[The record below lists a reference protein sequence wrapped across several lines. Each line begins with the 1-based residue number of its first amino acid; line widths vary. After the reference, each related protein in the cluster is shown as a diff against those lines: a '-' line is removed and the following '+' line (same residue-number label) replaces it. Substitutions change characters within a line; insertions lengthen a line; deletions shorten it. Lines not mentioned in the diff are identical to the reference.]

1 MTTQNPV
8 TPIIRAN
15 ISTLLQWQR
24 AALAAIAGGS
34 ELSEVFDHIALSLQ
48 GAASSALYVVILVR
62 DQRRLRLCNNA
73 SSGLPEAYRH
83 ALDDMRGDEPWAA
96 AADSDRTV
104 TSADIATDPLW
115 EELRDAARTSGLRT
129 CWSLPIRLA
138 DGSSAGV
145 LAVHAGEPLRPVQS
159 DIDALTV
166 VAQTAGLVMDRH
178 ASAQH
183 ARAAEARSRQIFN
196 SATDFAIISTDLDGV
211 VTGWNEGAHQV
222 LGWTEEEMC
231 GQRVHRIFTPEDV
244 TAGHPETEM
253 RRALTHGMS
262 PDERWH
268 MRKSGER
275 FWASGTLTPLKTDDG
290 KVAGF
295 VKILRDRTEQRRA
308 NVRLTALASSL
319 EDEVAERTR
328 ERDRIWRNS
337 LDLLLVIGS
346 DGILHAINPACTVAL
361 GYTSDELT
369 GQHFGPFVHPDD
381 INATIDAVE
390 RAAHGPLEHFE
401 VRLRHKDGTYRW
413 FAWRAAPE
421 NGMIYANGRD
431 ITVEKRQAE
440 QLLMT
445 SQARLQLALAAGQ
458 MGAWE
463 WNLRTGTISW
473 LHGADR
479 VHGAVPTDQ
488 PIVHSIDDY
497 MRHVHPEDHD
507 HLRSLM
513 TKAATEGRSQRGEYR
528 IIWPD
533 GSVHWIEVNGDMFH
547 DETGKPLYMVGV
559 SVDITRR
566 KRTEQDLKFLARAS
580 VELAGLIDPQSTLDR
595 LAYLAVPS
603 FADWCAID
611 LLEDGVLRRVAV
623 AHADPHKVQL
633 AHTLHQRFPPDP
645 NAVYGAW
652 QVIRTGRSQFMR
664 ELDPETLRAAIKDP
678 ARIDALK
685 ELGLR
690 SYIGVPLTTHGKTM
704 GVVTFVGAESG
715 RLYEQSDLELAEDLA
730 HRAAVAME
738 NASLYRALR
747 NSDHAKDVFL
757 ATLAHELRNPLAAIV
772 NGLGILSL
780 AAGDRERVEQYTRL
794 MERQAGHLT
803 RLVDDL
809 MDISRITTGKIELK
823 KEASSLAGILGNA
836 IETSRQDIEARHHQL
851 SVTLTGESTPIIADP
866 VRLAQVFANLL
877 TNAAKYTHPGG
888 RIHVSLDSTADEYT
902 VRVKDTGVGI
912 PRAMLT
918 NVFKIFT
925 QVSHPLERSQGGLG
939 IGLSLVEGLVTLHGG
954 RVEAFSEGEGKGSE
968 FVVHLPRLREEAGRM
983 EAEAKAAAAQHSEQ
997 ATGRRILVV
1006 DDNVDAALTVAEI
1019 LRMLGCNVQVVH
1031 DGLAA
1036 VQAVAEIRPDI
1047 VLLDIGLPGIDGYE
1061 AARRIRLQEAGSS
1074 PARLIA
1080 LTGWGQEADK
1090 QRAYQAGFDQHWVKP
1105 VGLDELKK
1113 IAGST

>member
-1 MTTQNPV
+1 MTTQKPI

-15 ISTLLQWQR
+15 ISSLLQWQR
-24 AALAAIAGGS
+24 AALAAIAGGTQPA
-34 ELSEVFDHIALSLQ
+34 EVFDRIACSLQ
-48 GAASSALYVVILVR
+48 GAACVALHVAILVR
-62 DQRRLRLCNNA
+62 DQGRLRLCNPG
-73 SSGLPEAYRH
+73 SSNLPEAYRH
-83 ALDDMRGDEPWAA
+83 ALDELRGEGPWTTADTESEMTGA
-96 AADSDRTV
+96 DSAADL
-104 TSADIATDPLW
+104 LW
-115 EELRDAARTSGLRT
+115 TELRDAARTIGLHT
-129 CWSLPIRLA
+129 CWAMPIRLA

-145 LAVHAGEPLRPVQS
+145 LAVHAGKPFTPAQS
-159 DIDALTV
+159 DIDAFAI
-166 VAQTAGLVMDRH
+166 VAHTAGLVMDRH
-178 ASAQH
+178 MSGQD
-183 ARAAEARSRQIFN
+183 ARAADARSRQILN
-196 SATDFAIISTDLDGV
+196 SATEFAIISTDPDGV
-211 VTGWNEGAHQV
+211 VTGWNEGARQV

-231 GQRVHRIFTPEDV
+231 GQRVHRIFTSEDV
-244 TAGHPETEM
+244 TAGRPETEM
-253 RRALTHGMS
+253 HRALTHGMS

-268 MRKSGER
+268 MRKNGER
-275 FWASGTLTPLKTDDG
+275 FWASGTLTQLKSDDG
-290 KVAGF
+290 KVVGF

-308 NVRLTALASSL
+308 DVRLTTLASSL

-337 LDLLLVIGS
+337 LDLLLVIS
-346 DGILHAINPACTVAL
+346 PDGVLRAINPAWTVAL
-361 GYTSDELT
+361 GYTPDELT
-369 GQHFGPFVHPDD
+369 GQHFGPFVHPEDV
-381 INATIDAVE
+381 NATIDAVE
-390 RAAHGPLEHFE
+390 RATHGPLEHFE
-401 VRLRHKDGTYRW
+401 VRLRHKDGSYRW

-421 NGMIYANGRD
+421 NDMVYANGRD
-431 ITVEKRQAE
+431 ITVEKHQAE
-440 QLLMT
+440 QLLTT

-463 WNLRTGTISW
+463 WDLRSGTISW
-473 LHGADR
+473 LHGAER
-479 VHGAVPTDQ
+479 VHGTVPTDR
-488 PIVHSIDDY
+488 PIVLSIDDY
-497 MRHVHPEDHD
+497 MRHVHPEDRD
-507 HLRSLM
+507 YLRSLM
-513 TKAATEGRSQRGEYR
+513 TNAATGGRSHHGEYR
-528 IIWPD
+528 IIWSD
-533 GSVHWIEVNGDMFH
+533 SSVHWIEINGDMFH
-547 DETGKPLYMVGV
+547 DEAGAPLYMVGV

-566 KRTEQDLKFLARAS
+566 KRTEQDLKFLAKAS

-623 AHADPHKVQL
+623 AHVDPRKVQL
-633 AHTLHQRFPPDP
+633 ARTLHQRFPPDP
-645 NAVYGAW
+645 NAMHGAW
-652 QVIRTGRSQFMR
+652 QVIRTGRPQFFR
-664 ELDPETLRAAIKDP
+664 ELDPESLRTTIKDP

-685 ELGLR
+685 EIGVR

-730 HRAAVAME
+730 RRAAVAME

-747 NSDHAKDVFL
+747 DSDQAKDIFL

-780 AAGDRERVEQYTRL
+780 AAGDSERVEQYTRL
-794 MERQAGHLT
+794 MERQSQHLT

-823 KEASSLAGILGNA
+823 KEAGSLADILSNA

-851 SVTLTGESTPIIADP
+851 SVTLTGESTPIVADP
-866 VRLAQVFANLL
+866 VRLAQVFSNLL

-888 RIHVSLDSTADEYT
+888 RIDVSLESTADEYT
-902 VRVKDTGVGI
+902 VRVKDTGIGI
-912 PRAMLT
+912 RRDMLT

-954 RVEAFSEGEGKGSE
+954 RVAAFSEGEGKGSE
-968 FVVHLPRLREEAGRM
+968 FVIHLPRLREEAERI
-983 EAEAKAAAAQHSEQ
+983 EAAAKAAATQHAEQ
-997 ATGRRILVV
+997 VTGRRILVV

-1019 LRMLGCNVQVVH
+1019 LRMLGSNVEVVH

-1036 VQAVAEIRPDI
+1036 VEAAAETKPEI

-1061 AARRIRLQEAGSS
+1061 AARRIRRQEAGSS
-1074 PARLIA
+1074 PVLLIA

-1105 VGLDELKK
+1105 VGLGELKK
-1113 IAGST
+1113 IAGSP